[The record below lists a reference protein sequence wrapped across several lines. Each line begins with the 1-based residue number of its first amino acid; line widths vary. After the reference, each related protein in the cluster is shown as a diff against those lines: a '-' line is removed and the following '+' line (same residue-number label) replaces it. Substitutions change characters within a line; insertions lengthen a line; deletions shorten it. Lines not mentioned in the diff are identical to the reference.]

1 MRKTTLAF
9 LLAAATACGHL
20 DDVDFTR
27 SATVTVPGVP
37 GGGQTGPISGVGSV
51 DLGGRDALQSQGI
64 NPNDIDAAHLKT
76 LHVDVQSGAS
86 LETWLGSVVL
96 SARAQGLPDVVV
108 AQKQNISS
116 LPAGT
121 RGLDLDVNGGV
132 DLKPYLV
139 GTSPVLVVDAT
150 GTPPAEDTTLKLTAT
165 ITVNVNVS
173 GVLGL

>member
-1 MRKTTLAF
+1 MRRTTLVL
-9 LLAAATACGHL
+9 LLASTAACGHL

-37 GGGQTGPISGVGSV
+37 GGGPSGTISGVGEI

-64 NPNDIDAAHLKT
+64 NPDDVDAAHLRT

-86 LETWLGSVVL
+86 LETWLDAVVL
-96 SARAQGLPDVVV
+96 RARAQGLPDVVV
-108 AQKQNISS
+108 AEKHGISA

-121 RGLDLDVNGGV
+121 RSLDLDVNGGV
-132 DLKPYLV
+132 DLKPYLI
-139 GTSPVLVVDAT
+139 GTSPTLAIEAT
-150 GTPPAEDTTLKLTAT
+150 GKPPTEDTKLQLTAT